1 MNHTLTI
8 GVLSPLLAGSYFGGI
23 LKGVARAA
31 AGAGGQVIATQT
43 FDTGADEVVYLRP
56 SRFRYPIGWERMD
69 GFVVILNAA
78 DRDYVAALC
87 ATGKPVVLISQM
99 QPGLECPVVAPDNR
113 TGVQTAVAHLI
124 GHGHRRI
131 AFAGH
136 VAQDDIRE
144 RYEAYRDAL
153 TEHGIEPDPRLLF
166 DSNDAIES
174 GGGRAAAAM
183 IEAGLP
189 STAVLCGTDFNAI
202 GLMRALAEAGYQLPR
217 DQAVVGF
224 DGVNAAR
231 YVTPVLTTA
240 QSRFDL
246 VGEAAGD
253 LIVRH
258 VAGEPVS
265 ADYHRVPATFLVGES
280 CGCPPDTAAEGWRAR
295 IGTLHEET
303 TDLAATLRTQY
314 EISMDLLRSHEQ
326 DPRALEWLRR
336 SPASSGCLGLWQDN
350 PSGGDD
356 PELEIVG
363 SFARDPGQAPIAFT
377 ACTASRFPPA
387 EMVAA
392 SADEIVH
399 VVPVRM
405 SESDWGVLSFVGPV
419 DTQRSTSL
427 ETMNQ
432 WTALLSVALDHEAVL
447 ESLRAQEEQ
456 MRRAALYDSLT
467 GLPNRALFLERIR
480 AALRSAQRHPGYQFA
495 VLFIDLDGFKLVND
509 SLGHL
514 AGDRLLSQV
523 AERLSGTLRDGDT
536 AARFGGDEF
545 AILIDGIAD
554 TTTLAA
560 IAARLQ
566 SVIAQPVN
574 AVGQEVVV
582 TASIGIA
589 PSTRRYGSAE
599 DVLRDADIAMYRAKS
614 TDKGGHAV
622 FNASMHAV
630 AVSRLRTEAQ
640 LRRAIER
647 GELEVHY
654 QPIVELASTRT
665 AAFEALLRW
674 RHPSRGLLPPGQF
687 VPVAEEAGLMLP
699 IGSWVIDQVCEQLAA
714 WRHAGAV
721 PEELWISVNISN
733 RQFWSDGMT
742 DDITAC
748 LARHELPPRC
758 LALEI
763 TEGVIMHS
771 VDSARAMLNELHA
784 RGLRLYVDDFG
795 TGYSSLGVLHQLP
808 IDALKIDRSFVT
820 NLATNAKTRELVR
833 TIVLMGHNLGTDVI
847 AEGIEHEHQHA
858 LLREM
863 GCGYGQGYWFAR
875 AMPAAVAVGGADEP
889 AGAATADPATAPRA
903 ELDPAARKPRRPMRR
918 SRSR

>member
-1 MNHTLTI
+1 MLRVDKALTI

-31 AGAGGQVIATQT
+31 AGAGGQVVATQT

-56 SRFRYPIGWERMD
+56 STYRYPIGWERID

-78 DRDYVAALC
+78 DRDYVADLYK
-87 ATGKPVVLISQM
+87 TGKPVVLISQVY
-99 QPGLECPVVAPDNR
+99 PGLDCPVVAPDNR
-113 TGVQTAVAHLI
+113 SGIQTAVAHLV

-153 TEHGIEPDPRLLF
+153 IAHDIEPDPRLLF
-166 DSNDAIES
+166 DSGDAIES
-174 GGGRAAAAM
+174 GGNRAAAAM
-183 IEAGLP
+183 IDAGLP
-189 STAVLCGTDFNAI
+189 STAVVCGTDFNAI
-202 GLMRALAEAGYQLPR
+202 GLMRALLRAGLRLPA

-231 YVTPVLTTA
+231 YVAPTLTTA

-246 VGEAAGD
+246 VGEAAGE
-253 LIVRH
+253 LIARH
-258 VAGEPVS
+258 VAGEPV
-265 ADYHRVPATFLVGES
+265 AAEYHRVPATFVIRES
-280 CGCPPDTAAEGWRAR
+280 CGCPPETSLDTWRTK
-295 IGTLHEET
+295 IETLHQET
-303 TDLAATLRTQY
+303 TSLAGTLRTQY
-314 EISMDLLRSHEQ
+314 EISMDLLRSHVQ
-326 DPRALEWLRR
+326 DPRALQWLRR
-336 SPASSGCLGLWQDN
+336 SPASSGCLGLWT
-350 PSGGDD
+350 DD
-356 PELEIVG
+356 PAQHRDPQLEIVG
-363 SFARDPGQAPIAFT
+363 TFSRDPAQPPIAAT
-377 ACTASRFPPA
+377 TYPASSFPPA
-387 EMVAA
+387 ELVAA
-392 SADEIVH
+392 AGRATDEIVH

-405 SESDWGVLSFVGPV
+405 HPRDWGVLSFVGPV

-432 WTALLSVALDHEAVL
+432 WAALLSVALDHEAVM

-456 MRRAALYDSLT
+456 LRRAALYDALT
-467 GLPNRALFLERIR
+467 DLPNRSLFLERIR
-480 AALRSAQRHPGYQFA
+480 QALRRSQRRPGHQFA

-523 AERLSGTLRDGDT
+523 AERISATLREGDT

-554 TTTLAA
+554 TPTLIA
-560 IAARLQ
+560 IARRLQ
-566 SVIAQPVN
+566 DVIAQPV
-574 AVGQEVVV
+574 ASVGQDVVV

-589 PSTRRYGSAE
+589 PSTRRYNSAE

-614 TDKGGHAV
+614 TDKGGHAI
-622 FNASMHAV
+622 FDTSMHTL

-640 LRRAIER
+640 LRRAVDH

-674 RHPSRGLLPPGQF
+674 NHPTRGLLPPAEF

-699 IGSWVIDQVCEQLAA
+699 IGSWVLRQVTGQLAD
-714 WRHAGAV
+714 WRRAGAV

-733 RQFWSDGMT
+733 RQFWSGTVADEIT
-742 DDITAC
+742 DC
-748 LARHELPPRC
+748 LSVHRLPARC

-771 VDSARAMLNELHA
+771 VDTARAMLQELHD
-784 RGLRLYVDDFG
+784 RGLRLDVDDFG

-808 IDALKIDRSFVT
+808 IDALKIDRSFIT
-820 NLATNAKTRELVR
+820 DLATDAKTRELVR
-833 TIVLMGHNLGTDVI
+833 TIVHMGNNLDIAVI
-847 AEGIEHEHQHA
+847 AEGVETGEQNE
-858 LLREM
+858 LLREL
-863 GCGYGQGYWFAR
+863 GCRYGQGHWFAR
-875 AMPAAVAVGGADEP
+875 AMPAAAAVLTG
-889 AGAATADPATAPRA
+889 
-903 ELDPAARKPRRPMRR
+903 
-918 SRSR
+918 